1 MTIVDQL
8 RSGARQQ
15 ANTLT
20 EFATRPVGVFETIDK
35 MVRTARST
43 ARGTVTQTGIR
54 PPSALERFRQLR
66 NR

>member
-1 MTIVDQL
+1 MTVVDRL

-20 EFATRPVGVFETIDK
+20 EFATRPVGVFETVDK

-43 ARGTVTQTGIR
+43 VRGTVTQTGIR
-54 PPSALERFRQLR
+54 APNALKRFRRLR
-66 NR
+66 R